1 MQVRVFEATD
11 MASGLKLVK
20 KELGPDALI
29 LSTRTV
35 RNGKLGLMGK
45 AMLEIT
51 AAIDA
56 DYPNKTKHPVQE
68 KSLRQRLPSN
78 AKSKTTSGFSHVV
91 DDPVESFLPHT
102 ATFRFA
108 DDESGE
114 NFQSQ
119 NATTADCKS
128 LSGNNK
134 DRQVEEAVTAEPQPN
149 LQNEVNELKSLLIHL
164 SGKIAQIVDKEESPK
179 EVRRAT
185 IPNNSFHN
193 RFNST
198 AIHGDHILSMLNE
211 RGVNVE
217 TSRAIAGSL
226 RESLTDQEL
235 ASTEIVQA
243 AIIATIEHLIQT
255 NQPSFANKA
264 NQQRI
269 ALVGPTGVG
278 KTTTL
283 AKIAASYL
291 SRYTNSVALITIDTY
306 RIAAIEQLKVYG
318 EIMHLPVEV
327 VITPEQLETAID
339 RHRDKELILIDTAG
353 RSPRDS
359 YCIKELAA
367 FLRPELNIDKHL
379 VLSATT
385 RENELLDAIRRFQ
398 VLGITHTIF
407 TKIDECTNLGI
418 LLNVQIQNANPLSY
432 FTNGQRVPEDLLEAN
447 PNIAAKL
454 IMSLKEGSMHD

>member
-56 DYPNKTKHPVQE
+56 DYPNKTKQPVQE
-68 KSLRQRLPSN
+68 KSLRQRLPAN

-164 SGKIAQIVDKEESPK
+164 SGKIAQIVEKEESPK

-185 IPNNSFHN
+185 IPNSNFHN

-235 ASTEIVQA
+235 GFDGDRPGGDHRHDRASDPDKPAIFCKQGQPAAHCPGWPNRGRQDHNARQDCRIVPEQ
-243 AIIATIEHLIQT
+243 IRQF
-255 NQPSFANKA
+255 S
-264 NQQRI
+264 
-269 ALVGPTGVG
+269 GP
-278 KTTTL
+278 
-283 AKIAASYL
+283 YNH
-291 SRYTNSVALITIDTY
+291 R
-306 RIAAIEQLKVYG
+306 
-318 EIMHLPVEV
+318 HLPYR
-327 VITPEQLETAID
+327 
-339 RHRDKELILIDTAG
+339 RH
-353 RSPRDS
+353 
-359 YCIKELAA
+359 
-367 FLRPELNIDKHL
+367 
-379 VLSATT
+379 
-385 RENELLDAIRRFQ
+385 
-398 VLGITHTIF
+398 
-407 TKIDECTNLGI
+407 
-418 LLNVQIQNANPLSY
+418 
-432 FTNGQRVPEDLLEAN
+432 
-447 PNIAAKL
+447 
-454 IMSLKEGSMHD
+454 